1 MAEKDL
7 VKKLGFNRVKVSEP
21 MKLHTN
27 MKVGGPADFYYEA
40 GSEKE
45 LVEAVKAANEDSVPH
60 TVIGLGGNVL
70 VSDKGVRGLVIVNKA
85 SKIKFLPH
93 GLVEVE
99 SGVENT
105 NLIRESAKRGLTGME
120 RLMKVPGTVGG
131 AVYMNAGDTGKN
143 EFFGELVESVKVVDK
158 EGNVKSLSKK
168 DANFGYRSSRFQTS
182 DEVILSAK
190 ILLKQTT
197 QQEIEAKVKDIL
209 VRKSH
214 HPSGATVGSTF
225 KNPENYHSG
234 ELIEKAGLKGKKV
247 GDAKI
252 SEKHANFIINEGTAT
267 ATDVKSLIDLM
278 KKEVKEK
285 FNVNLEEEVRYV
297 GEW

>member
-40 GSEKE
+40 RSEKE
-45 LVEAVKAANEDSVPH
+45 LIEAVKVAVEDEVPY
-60 TVIGLGGNVL
+60 TIIGLGGNVL

-85 SKIKFLPH
+85 DQIKFLPH
-93 GLVEVE
+93 GFVEVE
-99 SGVENT
+99 AGVENT
-105 NLIRESAKRGLTGME
+105 NLIRGSAKRGLIGME

-131 AVYMNAGDTGKN
+131 AVYMNAGDTGRN
-143 EFFGELVESVKVVDK
+143 EFFGDLVESVKVINK
-158 EGNVKSLSKK
+158 KGEVKNLSKK
-168 DANFGYRSSRFQTS
+168 DANFGYRTSRFQTS
-182 DEVILSAK
+182 GEVILSVK
-190 ILLKQTT
+190 ILLKQAS
-197 QQEIEAKVKDIL
+197 QQEIEEKVKDIL

-234 ELIEKAGLKGKKV
+234 ELIEKVGLKGKKI
-247 GDAKI
+247 GNAKI
-252 SEKHANFIINEGTAT
+252 SEKHANFIINEGSAT
-267 ATDVKSLIDLM
+267 AADVKSLIDLM

-285 FNVNLEEEVRYV
+285 FDTNLEEEVRYV